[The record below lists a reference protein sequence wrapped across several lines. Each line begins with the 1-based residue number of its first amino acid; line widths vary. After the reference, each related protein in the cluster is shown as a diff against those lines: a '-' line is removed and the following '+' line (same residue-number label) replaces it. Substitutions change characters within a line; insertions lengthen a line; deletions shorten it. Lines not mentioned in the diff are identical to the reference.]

1 MPLERGVVLRT
12 NFDGVLRINAVLV
25 LHPASYGS
33 KKAHFTFFLPYG
45 ERRYFFMK
53 KSNKLLFGSLKIMA
67 CAAIL
72 AAMSIVLGKFLAFN
86 VTPSIRI
93 SFENLPVIISG
104 IFFGPVVGAA
114 VGAVAD
120 LLGCV
125 MVGYTINPI
134 ITLGAALIGFISG
147 IVPLVFKRKNC
158 ACAILSVSLAHIIG
172 SVIVKTV
179 GLAVFYSLPF
189 IETALW
195 RLLTYV
201 IVGGAECAIICLLL
215 KNSAFVKQVENMLP
229 KEKKSKMTYEQA
241 LEYIHSVCWKGS
253 RPGLE
258 RTTELLEKMGNPQ
271 DKLKFIHVAGTNGK
285 GSFCSMT
292 ANVLKHAGY
301 KVGLYTSP
309 FVLRFNERMKINGE
323 DIPDTVLAK
332 ITEYVKPF
340 AESMTDSPTEFELI
354 TAIALEYFAREG
366 CDVVVL
372 ECGMGGRLDST
383 NIIKNPLLSVI
394 TGISF
399 DHTAFLGNTIP
410 EIAREKA
417 GIIKEN
423 CPVLLCSDN
432 SEAAAVIKQKADGCN
447 SPYFEVDRSS
457 FVLKNTSLDGSV
469 FDFGEYKDVKIPLLG
484 SYQPHNACN
493 VLTAINLLNS
503 MKFYIPIRAIYDGLA
518 TVEWKARFEKLCDN
532 PTVISDGGHNPE
544 GIDAAVESVKLY
556 FPEQKVI
563 FVTGVMADKDY
574 KYMAG
579 RMSEVASCA
588 FCVTPDNPRALSA
601 SDFADVFEGLGI
613 PATPCD
619 SVATAITLAKQVAT
633 DTNTPI
639 ICLGSLYMYCE
650 VYKAIKE

>member
-1 MPLERGVVLRT
+1 
-12 NFDGVLRINAVLV
+12 
-25 LHPASYGS
+25 
-33 KKAHFTFFLPYG
+33 
-45 ERRYFFMK
+45 MK

-86 VTPSIRI
+86 LTPSIRI

-104 IFFGPVVGAA
+104 VFFGPVAGAA

-134 ITLGAALIGFISG
+134 ITAGAACIGLISG
-147 IVPLVFKRKNC
+147 LVPLIFKKKNIPC
-158 ACAILSVSLAHIIG
+158 VILSVSLSHLLG
-172 SVIVKTV
+172 SVIIKTI
-179 GLAVFYSLPF
+179 GLSVFYSLPLV
-189 IETALW
+189 ETGLW
-195 RLLTYV
+195 RLLTYTA
-201 IVGGAECAIICLLL
+201 VGTAECVVVCLLC
-215 KNSAFVKQVENMLP
+215 NSSAFVKQVENLLP
-229 KEKKSKMTYEQA
+229 RGRKTQMTYNQA
-241 LEYIHSVCWKGS
+241 LEYIHSVSWKGS

-323 DIPDTVLAK
+323 DIPDTELAK

-354 TAIALEYFAREG
+354 TAIALEYFAREK
-366 CDVVVL
+366 CDIVVL

-383 NIIKNPLLSVI
+383 NIIKNPILSVI

-423 CPVLLCSDN
+423 CPVLFCSDN
-432 SEAAAVIKQKADGCN
+432 AEAAAVIKQKADECD
-447 SPYFEVDRSS
+447 SDYFEVDRRS
-457 FVLKNTSLDGSV
+457 FILKNTNLDGSI

-493 VLTAINLLNS
+493 VLIAISILKNTGLDISNE
-503 MKFYIPIRAIYDGLA
+503 AIYDGLA
-518 TVEWKARFEKLCDN
+518 TVEWHARFEKLCDN
-532 PTVISDGGHNPE
+532 PTIISDGGHNPE

-556 FPEQKVI
+556 FPEKKVI

-574 KYMAG
+574 KYMADK
-579 RMSEVASCA
+579 MSEVASCA

-601 SDFADVFEGLGI
+601 SDFADVFEGFGI
-613 PATPCD
+613 PATPCE
-619 SVATAITLAKQVAT
+619 SVAEAITLAKQVAT

-650 VYKAIKE
+650 VYRALKN